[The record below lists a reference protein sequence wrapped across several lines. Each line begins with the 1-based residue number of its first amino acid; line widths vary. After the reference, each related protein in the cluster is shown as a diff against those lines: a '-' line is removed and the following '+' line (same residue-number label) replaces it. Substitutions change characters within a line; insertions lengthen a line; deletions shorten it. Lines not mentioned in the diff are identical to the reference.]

1 MRSAVLKAYPAIAG
15 ILKPVFLSLD
25 LTTLQSLNARIAVNG
40 ETADAVAQDYLTKK
54 GFLSS
59 PG

>member
-1 MRSAVLKAYPAIAG
+1 M
-15 ILKPVFLSLD
+15 FLSLD

-54 GFLSS
+54 GFLK
-59 PG
+59 